1 MALKTAYRF
10 PGARPY
16 PEKNFDYV
24 MSGNVNNLVS
34 GDDAYILNLY
44 PDAARTI
51 TGILE
56 PQVTAGIYVVKLIRN
71 KGAYTVTLSHQSA
84 SSDADNR
91 ITVLAGSNYSLTAGS
106 EVLLFYDGATA
117 EWTDATPLPVTAA
130 AGFKAS
136 VTTDGTFILLP
147 GRSKWTISHPGQGA
161 GGASTGTVAY
171 IQGLTLPAI
180 AWTVA
185 DAQNQASQQLVNGA
199 SREVEIR
206 PGMANGLFM
215 IASAAAVTVQFAP
228 RD

>member
-10 PGARPY
+10 PGAQPG
-16 PEKNFDYV
+16 PAHQFDYV

-34 GDDAYILNLY
+34 GDDINVLDLY
-44 PDAARTI
+44 PDAARNI
-51 TGILE
+51 TGMLE
-56 PQVTAGIYVVKLIRN
+56 PQVSAGSYVVRLIRN
-71 KGAYTVTLSHQSA
+71 KGAYTVTLVHQSA

-91 ITVLAGSNYSLTAGS
+91 MTLIAGSSYSLTKGS
-106 EVLLFYDGATA
+106 EVLMLYDGATA
-117 EWTDATPLPVTAA
+117 EWTDAVPLPSTAG

-136 VTTDGTFILLP
+136 ITTDGTFILLP
-147 GRSKWTISHPGQGA
+147 CRSKWTISHPGQGA
-161 GGASTGTVAY
+161 AGASTGTVAY